1 MIIWSGKRVEK
12 QGVGSRGSTP
22 SHWLVIMI
30 AKQPTSFRLSPEA
43 LALLTRLHGQLGL
56 SRCGVIE
63 LALRAL
69 AGEYP
74 PRTSL
79 AEDVNSIPPDKE

>member
-1 MIIWSGKRVEK
+1 MI
-12 QGVGSRGSTP
+12 P
-22 SHWLVIMI
+22 
-30 AKQPTSFRLSPEA
+30 KQPKSFRLSPAA
-43 LALLTRLHGQLGL
+43 LELLNRLHGQLGL

-74 PRTSL
+74 PRL
-79 AEDVNSIPPDKE
+79 PLPEPANSACEKE